1 MQSLFL
7 IIVFTSFAAT
17 SFGQNR
23 YDGIPEMSPEQNV
36 AWLSEVKNADKER
49 QLVLIQDRYFRQ
61 STFKKSEIDD
71 RPLLVVDGIPMSDQ
85 MDLELRNF
93 LAYEITSDK
102 VDITILDKEPEALYV
117 NKRWAGV
124 ILLNITDRKTRR
136 KMYR

>member
-23 YDGIPEMSPEQNV
+23 YDSIQGMSPEQNV